1 MLKYITSI
9 IAISGLIFFLACQKR
24 ENIIPEIV
32 TPNPLPEIETGKVLS
47 EILLSSER
55 KGNTYELI
63 NSVFAPGYNVVEAPD
78 CSHESFGRH
87 IDEVFDNELNK
98 NVFRFHIHK
107 TPDNDRCKNFDRQR
121 NEIKTY
127 DKSPDGLL
135 GVKGEKVVYSWS
147 FKLSGDFKSS
157 SSFTHIHQLK
167 AVGGEEESMPL
178 ITLTTRKGA
187 PDRLELRYA
196 ERTSQTTLEST
207 DLSHFKGQWVHVVET
222 VIFGEKDNGAYKIEI
237 TDITNKK
244 TLFSYSN
251 TEIRMWKTNASFMRP
266 KWGIYRSLNNASDL
280 KDEQV
285 LFADFKVQEIEN

>member
-32 TPNPLPEIETGKVLS
+32 TPDPLPEIETGKVLS